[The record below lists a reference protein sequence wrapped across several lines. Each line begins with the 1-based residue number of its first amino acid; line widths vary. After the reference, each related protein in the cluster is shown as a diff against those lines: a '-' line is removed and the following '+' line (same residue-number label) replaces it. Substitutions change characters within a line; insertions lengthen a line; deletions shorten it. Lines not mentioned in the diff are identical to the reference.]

1 MAASSFD
8 RTSGKVALAQYTN
21 QPYNNFR
28 IQTQGGAIIQGQMAK
43 IRVAELLFPY
53 ATPTVINS
61 LGSTAPGI
69 RNADNSIINLSMTSV
84 TLSAGGTV
92 RTDSSLGGVL
102 AIRVPTG
109 FYTGTELAAAIQAA
123 INTRQAA
130 QGVPAGTFTVSYDAG
145 SGSIVWINTST
156 WNGADGV
163 ANYFLEFV
171 VTTGGSNVPNFS
183 QPNLLWTLGLRD
195 MIASYPPLG
204 VGVNAGLPLVWNSA
218 TTYAPGAIVRYP
230 AAAPQASVIWVA
242 VNPQNPIVN
251 PPTPG
256 VAPGTVP
263 GQWISQG
270 LWAGLP
276 DSNGGVTLVPS
287 GYPNVAGSSAPPL
300 PVFPAGYFYNAVN
313 GSTYTGAYTQ
323 YIDICSPTLCQAQN
337 VRDGNTNQFSIH
349 RDLICRLYIANEVS
363 LFQTD
368 PTGTRPFTI
377 HRQFKNAKIMKW
389 TVDRSIDA
397 IDIQLYDQ
405 FGNPLP
411 ILPGYIDSVT
421 NTNNY
426 RGDAVYQG
434 QGADFAI
441 TFLVDENTPEL
452 VSQSEN
458 VGYRY

>member
-1 MAASSFD
+1 MNHSNATMAASSFD

-183 QPNLLWTLGLRD
+183 QPNLLWNLGLRD
-195 MIASYPPLG
+195 MVASYPPRG
-204 VGVNAGLPLVWNSA
+204 AGANPLPN
-218 TTYAPGAIVRYP
+218 
-230 AAAPQASVIWVA
+230 
-242 VNPQNPIVN
+242 
-251 PPTPG
+251 
-256 VAPGTVP
+256 
-263 GQWISQG
+263 
-270 LWAGLP
+270 
-276 DSNGGVTLVPS
+276 SNGGVTLVPS
-287 GYPNVAGSSAPPL
+287 GYPNVAGTSVPPL
-300 PVFPAGYFYNAVN
+300 RVFPAGYFYNAVN